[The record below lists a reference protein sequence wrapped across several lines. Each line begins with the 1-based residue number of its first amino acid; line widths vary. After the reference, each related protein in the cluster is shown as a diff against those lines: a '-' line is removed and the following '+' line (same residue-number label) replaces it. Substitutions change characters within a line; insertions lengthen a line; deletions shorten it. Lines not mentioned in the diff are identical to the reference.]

1 MSQFAQHLNVIG
13 DAFVESL
20 CFKRSSYLLEILFPV
35 GKVFLNLGNGALR
48 ALLGGHEQVCGVYPV
63 VVECGQAHTC
73 HAVNLL
79 DAVDVV
85 IPERDSQ
92 YVVAVCKAHLHGIAL
107 HAEIAA

>member
-1 MSQFAQHLNVIG
+1 MAKLAQHLYVVC
-13 DAFVESL
+13 DALVQSL
-20 CFKRSSYLLEILFPV
+20 CFKRPAYFLEILFPV

-63 VVECGQAHTC
+63 VVECGQAHSC